1 MFKKEQQRYDLISYT
16 SDENIKLKD
25 LLIDKLNFSVRSIS
39 KMKRERTVTVN
50 GVFRKPSLDV
60 KSGETVEI
68 KIDEEMASFVPQ
80 KMDNMDILYDDF
92 DIIMVNKPPFM
103 VVHPTKSHADMT
115 MANGVTDFVIS
126 KGEKVRIRFVNRL
139 DMNTSGLVIV
149 AKNAY
154 AHHIMSTDMSENAVE
169 KKYIAVV
176 KGIIE
181 NDYGTINAPIYRPTD
196 DSIKRVVDDRG
207 QESITHYNVI
217 ERLNDATVVELKLE
231 TGRTH
236 QIRVHLSHIGHG
248 IIGDELYGYVDEK
261 LIKRQA
267 LHAYSLKFMQP
278 RTREELEF
286 KAEIP
291 EDMMSLIEKLR

>member
-68 KIDEEMASFVPQ
+68 KIDEEMSSFVPQ

-181 NDYGTINAPIYRPTD
+181 NNHGTINAPIYRPTD

>member
-181 NDYGTINAPIYRPTD
+181 NDHGTINAPIYRPTD

-217 ERLNDATVVELKLE
+217 ERLNDATVVELKLK

>member
-68 KIDEEMASFVPQ
+68 KIDEEMSSFVPQ

-181 NDYGTINAPIYRPTD
+181 NDHGTINAPIYRPTD

-291 EDMMSLIEKLR
+291 EDMMFLIEKLR

>member
-181 NDYGTINAPIYRPTD
+181 NDHGTINAPIYRPTD